1 MTVSGATNDTVMG
14 NTFTGNNAWGTL
26 FVPFPDSDP
35 GAAGRVRRL
44 GRADHGSPAGLSAST
59 TPRVTPC

>member
-35 GAAGRVRRL
+35 GATGLCAGS
-44 GRADHGSPAGLSAST
+44 GGQTHGSPAGLLRLR
-59 TPRVTPC
+59 PPG